1 MSNLI
6 VHNFYNY
13 VLLTVLKVTQV
24 FSQGSTFLKTNSLLK
39 ETVKLLHKII
49 LFLKVPLSVSFEHI
63 LNAYRDTQ
71 RFWHRN

>member
-13 VLLTVLKVTQV
+13 VLLTVLKVTKV

-71 RFWHRN
+71 RF